1 MSNKEKL
8 LAYAEEMTEADLIFI
23 INMIEAYK
31 AAEQK
36 RREAEEDA
44 ELLGPFKDFD
54 EMMEAFHAGDQGSEI
69 V

>member
-31 AAEQK
+31 AAQQK
-36 RREAEEDA
+36 RRETEKNAEGMA
-44 ELLGPFKDFD
+44 KTV
-54 EMMEAFHAGDQGSEI
+54 GDK
-69 V
+69 